1 MTPACRVIEPDADVV
16 ILPFRALSVNLIRAQ
31 QFRDP
36 VIIRKDSAAVAIAA
50 QRLGGEEGG
59 GGNIAEGAA
68 LFPLVGCAGALSG
81 VLDQQQS
88 VFLADGADLV
98 IFGRVS
104 EEVHRYDCPG
114 AKRSLRQN
122 ALDMRFQRNGIKV
135 IGVRLNVAE
144 HGGGAQHTRRLHR
157 RDEGHIRA
165 EHRVP
170 RPDTVRHIDKLEGV
184 GAVAAGNTVLAA
196 HIGGKL
202 FLKFGDFLAPDKMSA
217 GKDPLNVCVDL
228 ALQRPIL
235 RFQINKFHRSVLHG
249 LYTPVP

>member
-1 MTPACRVIEPDADVV
+1 MC
-16 ILPFRALSVNLIRAQ
+16 
-31 QFRDP
+31 
-36 VIIRKDSAAVAIAA
+36 
-50 QRLGGEEGG
+50 
-59 GGNIAEGAA
+59 
-68 LFPLVGCAGALSG
+68 
-81 VLDQQQS
+81 
-88 VFLADGADLV
+88 
-98 IFGRVS
+98 
-104 EEVHRYDCPG
+104 
-114 AKRSLRQN
+114 
-122 ALDMRFQRNGIKV
+122 FQRNGIQI

-170 RPDTVRHIDKLEGV
+170 RPDTVRHIDKLKGV
-184 GAVAAGNTVLAA
+184 GTVAAGDTVPAA